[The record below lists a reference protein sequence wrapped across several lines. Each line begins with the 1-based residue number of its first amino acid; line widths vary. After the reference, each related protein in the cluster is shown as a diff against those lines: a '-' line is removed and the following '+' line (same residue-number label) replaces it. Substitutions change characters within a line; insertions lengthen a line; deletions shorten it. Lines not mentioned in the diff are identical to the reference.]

1 MAAPP
6 VDPGCPAT
14 PSGNRVGD
22 DIEHMFDQPAML
34 VGMTAIPNADLP
46 PPERVRDLDLAP
58 RQLRLVDDPDVAP
71 SFDRT
76 FADTRHVALSQ
87 GAWVD
92 VTPGFVAGAE
102 SLFQVVAEAAD
113 WHVQHM
119 VMFEQVVRCPRLS
132 TSWTLAELPPELAV
146 LRAMAAALSQ
156 RHRVA
161 LTRVS
166 ANLYRDGQDSVAW
179 HGDRGARDVAT
190 ATVAVLSLGAT
201 RPFRLRERDGTGRL
215 ELAPASGDLLVMGG
229 SCQRTWQHAVPRVAD
244 AGARIS
250 VMFRPATW

>member
-1 MAAPP
+1 
-6 VDPGCPAT
+6 
-14 PSGNRVGD
+14 
-22 DIEHMFDQPAML
+22 MFDDAAML
-34 VGMTAIPNADLP
+34 VRMTAVTPADLP
-46 PPERVRDLDLAP
+46 PPEPVRDLDLAP

-76 FADTRHVALSQ
+76 FTGTRHVPLSR

-102 SLFQVVAEAAD
+102 ALFETVASAAD

-132 TSWTLAELPPELAV
+132 TSWTLAELPSELSL

-166 ANLYRDGQDSVAW
+166 ANLYRDGRDAVAW

-190 ATVAVLSLGAT
+190 ATVAVLTLGAT
-201 RPFRLRERDGTGRL
+201 RPFRLRERDGRGHV